1 MISLHTMFLSIALL
15 TGWNKRNS
23 DDQFK
28 LFFITLH
35 YCSFYGKYNILPFT
49 AKLFKG
55 SCCLLVSPKLTVF
68 YLPSGNPNKTSLI
81 KIIIGSTPNSR
92 VTFQFLIYLN
102 SLCLI
107 PFSISPLEVP
117 SPFAF
122 IWHCS
127 LLLKRDS
134 APT

>member
-1 MISLHTMFLSIALL
+1 MISLHTMSLSIALL

-49 AKLFKG
+49 AKRFKG
-55 SCCLLVSPKLTVF
+55 SCRLLVSPKLTVF
-68 YLPSGNPNKTSLI
+68 YLRAIPIKRLSLRL
-81 KIIIGSTPNSR
+81 SLVLAPNSR

-107 PFSISPLEVP
+107 PFSLSPLEVP